1 MSHRMIRALPF
12 LALAGLT
19 ACQSASPRSANDAAT
34 LAACREQADRVYAQ
48 QNRVDLS
55 RRDERD
61 TPFASTYNSGITTR
75 GLGARYE
82 RGRQIA
88 ACTSGGGPGGEAGTG
103 PTFSPAVQA
112 TEGTTV
118 R

>member
-1 MSHRMIRALPF
+1 MIRSLSLLSLMALS
-12 LALAGLT
+12 
-19 ACQSASPRSANDAAT
+19 ACQSAPPRSAADAAT
-34 LAACREQADRVYAQ
+34 LSACREQADRVYAQ

-82 RGRQIA
+82 RGRQVA
-88 ACTSGGGPGGEAGTG
+88 ACASGGGPGGEVGTG
-103 PTFSPAVQA
+103 PTFSPTVPA